1 MIITCLFH
9 HSFQHVSRLD
19 WNVYDL
25 IQVDYV
31 WIVWSDTHTLSLN
44 EPETMLIAL
53 HWIRWLAHG
62 KQSPAIFI
70 DIKVDGAGLAE
81 RNSPM
86 GSHRECKRCKWAAV
100 RLNRVEIQAA
110 ACTFRLCKW
119 GVVRKWEKNLAEELS
134 QRKRWGRKKRR
145 EKSYWCVFQEL
156 IVFNRSGAAGNLHKS
171 ATTPSTPSTPWP
183 GVGAQKRGK
192 INNVAFW
199 LGLGGNLLF
208 CTRFDGIK

>member
-134 QRKRWGRKKRR
+134 QRKRWGRKKKKREIILMCIPRIDSLQSKRR
-145 EKSYWCVFQEL
+145 SRKF
-156 IVFNRSGAAGNLHKS
+156 
-171 ATTPSTPSTPWP
+171 T
-183 GVGAQKRGK
+183 
-192 INNVAFW
+192 
-199 LGLGGNLLF
+199 
-208 CTRFDGIK
+208 